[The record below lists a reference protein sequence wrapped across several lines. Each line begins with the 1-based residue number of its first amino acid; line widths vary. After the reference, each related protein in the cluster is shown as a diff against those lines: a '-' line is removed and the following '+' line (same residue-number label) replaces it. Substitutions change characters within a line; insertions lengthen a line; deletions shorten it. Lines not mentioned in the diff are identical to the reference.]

1 MCFKNSKIYILLSQK
16 ILKTHDYICSMFH
29 KQETNEKPKHVFV
42 RPKFPPL
49 STRLTSLRSLFMK
62 PKSASSTTST
72 KDLTVSEM
80 D

>member
-1 MCFKNSKIYILLSQK
+1 
-16 ILKTHDYICSMFH
+16 MFH
-29 KQETNEKPKHVFV
+29 KQETNEKPKHIFV